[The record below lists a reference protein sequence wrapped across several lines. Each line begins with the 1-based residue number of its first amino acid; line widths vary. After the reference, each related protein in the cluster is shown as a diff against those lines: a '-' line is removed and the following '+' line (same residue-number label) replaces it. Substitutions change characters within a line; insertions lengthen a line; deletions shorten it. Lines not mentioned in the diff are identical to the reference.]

1 MEIEV
6 DQKINEYRINEAAMI
21 LYNFFWD
28 KFCSGYLEDA
38 KPRDNREIDRPT
50 VAMFFSIFK
59 DLMILLEPFIP
70 KTAVEYINLI
80 NNKI

>member
-1 MEIEV
+1 
-6 DQKINEYRINEAAMI
+6 MI

-28 KFCSGYLEDA
+28 RFCSSYLEDA
-38 KPRDNREIDRPT
+38 KPRENREIDRPT

-70 KTAVEYINLI
+70 KTAEEYIKLI
-80 NNKI
+80 SF